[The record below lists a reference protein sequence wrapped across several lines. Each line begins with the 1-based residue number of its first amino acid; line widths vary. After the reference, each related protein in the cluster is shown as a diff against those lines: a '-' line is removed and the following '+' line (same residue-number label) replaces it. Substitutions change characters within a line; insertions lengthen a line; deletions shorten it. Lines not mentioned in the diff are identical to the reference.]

1 MILKYSGFS
10 RSGIWIISSLEKPD
24 CIVTYMIISLNS
36 WRTVLSIEGKYKK
49 YHDAL
54 GKEGFEALCWR
65 EDYIRQA
72 IEPTPFDKL
81 PKDQIAVKLIDALK
95 TDKTYTKSEVKDLL
109 QGIYKS

>member
-1 MILKYSGFS
+1 M
-10 RSGIWIISSLEKPD
+10 LE
-24 CIVTYMIISLNS
+24 
-36 WRTVLSIEGKYKK
+36 
-49 YHDAL
+49 
-54 GKEGFEALCWR
+54 

-109 QGIYKS
+109 QGIYKELNITENRVLLIYPNT